1 MLKNMENNGESERVI
16 FNERKEVLN
25 MKLETKNGTMEA
37 LKGNKTTLEKEK
49 LKLKCLKEL
58 LEEDKKNNDK
68 KSLQYHALAI
78 EKTKETIKEL
88 ERE

>member
-1 MLKNMENNGESERVI
+1 
-16 FNERKEVLN
+16 

-68 KSLQYHALAI
+68 KSLQYHTLAI